1 MQHRD
6 RDRQASLTSEVKLTQ
21 EQIDRANGM
30 LTKAQEQLDEE
41 HDDVKDM
48 NTKMTFSKVITIRD
62 KQLAENKALEREYMD
77 EQKRL
82 DIMMEIERLKQIK
95 LENERE
101 ERKVNARKAGAQVII
116 DQISERH
123 QIRIKEQEEK
133 EKEALIM
140 KKQADAMIREE
151 EERIREKQMKAQ
163 KLLVDVETS
172 NRLAMAL
179 KEKKRLEE
187 KEMDDQ
193 IIKYNLEK
201 AKREYEAQ
209 VRDQRIRDEKER
221 ELQKMRE
228 AQEKNTNRQEEID
241 AARAKRAFEDSEV
254 QARLRE
260 QLNLEKKER
269 LLKDLDAARQ
279 RQFADKENFLA
290 QQAAHER
297 DEFLNII
304 KSQKESQD
312 KEKKI
317 EEHKRAAFVKHRMEL
332 VEQIKMNE
340 EKQKQDKLD
349 YLEEGRKI
357 RQKLA
362 DEVLKLE
369 TIKTNKLGQLE
380 KMGIDKRYQVD
391 LAAKKI

>member
-1 MQHRD
+1 
-6 RDRQASLTSEVKLTQ
+6 
-21 EQIDRANGM
+21 
-30 LTKAQEQLDEE
+30 
-41 HDDVKDM
+41 
-48 NTKMTFSKVITIRD
+48 
-62 KQLAENKALEREYMD
+62 
-77 EQKRL
+77 
-82 DIMMEIERLKQIK
+82 
-95 LENERE
+95 
-101 ERKVNARKAGAQVII
+101 
-116 DQISERH
+116 
-123 QIRIKEQEEK
+123 
-133 EKEALIM
+133 
-140 KKQADAMIREE
+140 
-151 EERIREKQMKAQ
+151 
-163 KLLVDVETS
+163 
-172 NRLAMAL
+172 
-179 KEKKRLEE
+179 
-187 KEMDDQ
+187 
-193 IIKYNLEK
+193 
-201 AKREYEAQ
+201 
-209 VRDQRIRDEKER
+209 
-221 ELQKMRE
+221 MRE

-357 RQKLA
+357 R
-362 DEVLKLE
+362 
-369 TIKTNKLGQLE
+369 
-380 KMGIDKRYQVD
+380 
-391 LAAKKI
+391 